1 MGGTSTDVCHYAGQ
15 YERQFEN
22 EVNGVKLN
30 IPMMA
35 IETVAAGGGSVVDFD
50 GVNMRVGPESAG
62 SNPGPACYKK
72 GGPLTVTDCNVLL
85 GKIRPGYFPKTFGV
99 DNKQEIDTAEVIKKF
114 ESLTKAINDSSDAEM
129 SSEDV
134 AEGFIHI
141 AVSEDGRC
149 YTKDIYAKGY
159 RLIDIRPELFW
170 RSCRPTRLSGSG
182 CFRHFYYPY

>member
-1 MGGTSTDVCHYAGQ
+1 MLSGPAGGVVGTARTAEKNTRKSVIGFDMGGTSTDVCHYAGQ

-50 GVNMRVGPESAG
+50 GVKMRVGPESAG

-85 GKIRPGYFPKTFGV
+85 GKIRPGYFPKTFPSH
-99 DNKQEIDTAEVIKKF
+99 EFFLLTPLRHMLKF
-114 ESLTKAINDSSDAEM
+114 LYLSNQSYNPFSSIPIFAAISMHDLSL
-129 SSEDV
+129 
-134 AEGFIHI
+134 
-141 AVSEDGRC
+141 
-149 YTKDIYAKGY
+149 
-159 RLIDIRPELFW
+159 LITVFL
-170 RSCRPTRLSGSG
+170 
-182 CFRHFYYPY
+182 